1 MEARMKVTALRAVIL
16 SSAVLVLAG
25 CAHKPSAGERQKRYD
40 DLCLAVERAEAKQAD
55 LQREAASYGRP
66 KSDAE
71 YNERHA
77 AEKKQGEVVQQ
88 LRKERDE
95 AKAALDAP

>member
-1 MEARMKVTALRAVIL
+1 MGAVKTVSLLLAIL
-16 SSAVLVLAG
+16 VMAG
-25 CAHKPSAGERQKRYD
+25 CSHKPSAGERQKRYD
-40 DLCLAVERAEAKQAD
+40 DLSLAVERAEAKQAD
-55 LQREAASYGRP
+55 LRRQAASYGRP
-66 KSDAE
+66 NSDAE

-77 AEKKQGEVVQQ
+77 DETKQEEVVQR

>member
-1 MEARMKVTALRAVIL
+1 MKVAAMRTVIL
-16 SSAVLVLAG
+16 LSVPLVLAG
-25 CAHKPSAGERQKRYD
+25 CSHEPSGGDRQKRYD
-40 DLCLAVERAEAKQAD
+40 ELCVAVERAEDKQAD
-55 LQREAASYGRP
+55 LQRQAASYGRP

-77 AEKKQGEVVQQ
+77 EEKKQGQLVLR

>member
-1 MEARMKVTALRAVIL
+1 MRAVIL
-16 SSAVLVLAG
+16 FSVLLVLVG
-25 CAHKPSAGERQKRYD
+25 CSQKPSAGDRQNRYD
-40 DLCLAVERAEAKQAD
+40 ELCTAVERAEAKQAD
-55 LQREAASYGRP
+55 LEREAASYGRP

-77 AEKKQGEVVQQ
+77 EERKQGQLVLR

-95 AKAALDAP
+95 AKAALEAP